1 MTNPKSSLFG
11 NNASMAT
18 SPLVLLPKKK
28 KRRNLYQS
36 IINLSEMW
44 EGPNHLDAPSG

>member
-1 MTNPKSSLFG
+1 MHQWLQAHWYFCQ
-11 NNASMAT
+11 
-18 SPLVLLPKKK
+18 KKEE